1 MGGLNAR
8 ERQAALRA
16 FGGLRRPVSDTEKTA
31 LKDYLSHEPE
41 RSSKFDYPPDR
52 ELFFTIFQEV
62 VQKAMAWF
70 RRTGRKTPAEKE
82 IARKQAAER
91 RWKEEERSVRQ
102 RAERFRSGPEELIEE
117 LTALRLAQGVKPL
130 TDKELEK
137 IRQGDYTQ

>member
-1 MGGLNAR
+1 MTIHLT
-8 ERQAALRA
+8 
-16 FGGLRRPVSDTEKTA
+16 VSCFHD
-31 LKDYLSHEPE
+31 
-41 RSSKFDYPPDR
+41 
-52 ELFFTIFQEV
+52 FQEV

-137 IRQGDYTQ
+137 